1 MAQNDEYDS
10 LCKQRDN
17 TRRAYQNSENKIE
30 DYDYLLRRLRN
41 TKNTVS
47 ELKDQY
53 KQLKRTDEKLLDGK
67 RSWTGQQ
74 YDAFLRKGN
83 NVEGDNNYYYKYVLD
98 YVLDQLNNEITRI
111 ENLRLTE
118 YGILGQL
125 GAKLNSLVNAIENFF
140 N

>member
-53 KQLKRTDEKLLDGK
+53 KQLKRTDEKLLDAK